1 MGDIYDKIILQNLLD
16 IDDKVVTMSK
26 KENIGEKDG
35 DDDEEDIERG
45 ACFVEAKLGG
55 STWKLP

>member
-26 KENIGEKDG
+26 KENSGAKDG
-35 DDDEEDIERG
+35 EG
-45 ACFVEAKLGG
+45 
-55 STWKLP
+55 

>member
-26 KENIGEKDG
+26 KENSGVKDG
-35 DDDEEDIERG
+35 EG
-45 ACFVEAKLGG
+45 
-55 STWKLP
+55 